1 MNVSVLGCGRW
12 GSFLAWYQAAVLKN
26 SVKLWGEAGRKS
38 FEQLK
43 REGKNEYITLDKSID
58 LTSDLQ
64 SAVSSAQVII
74 ISISAQALRSFL
86 ATTLPRTPPFSSI
99 KSPSFTTNDL

>member
-43 REGKNEYITLDKSID
+43 R
-58 LTSDLQ
+58 
-64 SAVSSAQVII
+64 
-74 ISISAQALRSFL
+74 
-86 ATTLPRTPPFSSI
+86 
-99 KSPSFTTNDL
+99 